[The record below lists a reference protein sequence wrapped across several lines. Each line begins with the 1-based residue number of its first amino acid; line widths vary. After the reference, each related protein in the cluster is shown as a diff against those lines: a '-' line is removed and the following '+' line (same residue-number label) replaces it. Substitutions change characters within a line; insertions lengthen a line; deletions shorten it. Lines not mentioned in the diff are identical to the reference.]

1 MNGPRS
7 RRDDRSFDAIVV
19 GSGITGGWAAKE
31 LTERGLRVLVLEA
44 GRDIS
49 PARDY
54 VEHVPPWQMPY
65 RGKGDRK
72 ALHLDQPI
80 QSECYACDEYSSK
93 FFVSDRDN
101 PYSTTEG
108 KPFKWIRGRQVGG
121 RSITWGKQVYRWS
134 DLDFGANARDGH
146 GVDWPIRYKDIAP
159 WYDYVERFIGICG
172 HAEGLSQLPDG
183 QFLPAMPLNCAEEK
197 VRDAIAA
204 KWGRARVLTNG
215 RAAIITQDHGGRAA
229 CHYCGPCERGCI
241 TGSYFS
247 SLSATLPAAAAT
259 GRMTLRPNSVVE
271 SVLYDATRGRARGVR
286 VIDALTGESSE
297 YEGRVVFLCASA
309 LESARLLLN
318 SRSERWPDGL
328 ANGSGEVGHNLMDHC
343 YGAGANGTIPGNEDR
358 LPFGRRPNGIYVAR
372 FRNVTDRHSDF
383 VRGYGFQGSA
393 GREGWGR
400 NVRGIGADLKR
411 ELIEERG
418 PWRMWLGGW
427 GECLPRHE
435 NFVALDPDLKDR
447 WGVPALKIECT
458 FGPNERAILADAQLT
473 ASEMLEAAGATDIST
488 FDDKL
493 APGFCI
499 HEMGTARMGRDPK
512 TSVLNRW
519 NQSHE
524 IKNLFITDG
533 ACMASSANQ
542 NPSITYMALTA
553 RACDYAVRQLNR
565 HAL

>member
-1 MNGPRS
+1 
-7 RRDDRSFDAIVV
+7 
-19 GSGITGGWAAKE
+19 
-31 LTERGLRVLVLEA
+31 
-44 GRDIS
+44 
-49 PARDY
+49 
-54 VEHVPPWQMPY
+54 
-65 RGKGDRK
+65 
-72 ALHLDQPI
+72 
-80 QSECYACDEYSSK
+80 
-93 FFVSDRDN
+93 
-101 PYSTTEG
+101 
-108 KPFKWIRGRQVGG
+108 
-121 RSITWGKQVYRWS
+121 
-134 DLDFGANARDGH
+134 
-146 GVDWPIRYKDIAP
+146 
-159 WYDYVERFIGICG
+159 
-172 HAEGLSQLPDG
+172 
-183 QFLPAMPLNCAEEK
+183 
-197 VRDAIAA
+197 
-204 KWGRARVLTNG
+204 
-215 RAAIITQDHGGRAA
+215 
-229 CHYCGPCERGCI
+229 
-241 TGSYFS
+241 
-247 SLSATLPAAAAT
+247 
-259 GRMTLRPNSVVE
+259 MTLRPNSVVE

-372 FRNVTDRHSDF
+372 FRNVSDRHPDF